1 MQRDASLAAPAVL
14 GGGIGGL
21 AGGLAEPLIPK
32 TDGGGEEEQQQQED
46 ETPIPLSSISVIIGA
61 VLLGGA
67 G

>member
-1 MQRDASLAAPAVL
+1 MQRIPSSVAPAVL
-14 GGGIGGL
+14 GGGIS
-21 AGGLAEPLIPK
+21 ALAEPLIPK
-32 TDGGGEEEQQQQED
+32 IDRVRGGEEGEQED